1 MAHVF
6 DHAISGFMDAY
17 VNGNNI
23 SFVDGNSG
31 AVYKYSIDSSILT
44 LNTLLYANNQCLRL
58 CPRRIIKYEE
68 YLYFISNDGYKI
80 CKGKFINDS
89 IVVES
94 VCEYQTNSAIKIKEA
109 FLIDGEIWCVPSS
122 LNQKVMIYDIKN
134 EKFIPYN
141 LYSELKRCNISAEN
155 VNIMTIKYADNSFF
169 FTLETGTE
177 LIKYNVESRSV
188 TRYEIPD
195 KLQVS
200 GFDYDGK
207 YFWLRSKYGV
217 SLYKWDLNE
226 ETIISYHLNDM
237 NESEKGECNA
247 KVIVLSNGKIVLL
260 PSYCN
265 SVIYLDQN
273 EHCLKRVE
281 GLEDIC
287 HAKGKERYTFSIG
300 NAEIDGKLILYPWAG
315 EQLISVDLSDM
326 KAETHRLTINEEEY
340 EKLQILC
347 WRTKQL
353 IYETEE
359 NTLCTLLKRLTHP
372 LMDEFELQDSQK
384 KYEKNA
390 GKEIYNLTA
399 KGQKSFRTKL
409 DH

>member
-1 MAHVF
+1 MTQVCN
-6 DHAISGFMDAY
+6 HAISGFIDAY
-17 VNGNNI
+17 INDNNI
-23 SFVDGNSG
+23 CFVDGNSG
-31 AVYKYSIDSSILT
+31 AFYKYSINSNILT
-44 LNTLLYANNQCLRL
+44 LNTLLYANNQCLRIL
-58 CPRRIIKYEE
+58 PRRIINYEE
-68 YLYFISNDGYKI
+68 CLYFISNNGYI
-80 CKGKFINDS
+80 IYKGKFINDS
-89 IVVES
+89 IVVDL
-94 VCEYQTNSAIKIKEA
+94 VCEYQTTSAIKIKEA

-188 TRYEIPD
+188 TKYEIPD
-195 KLQVS
+195 KLQIS

-207 YFWLRSKYGV
+207 YFWLRSKHGV
-217 SLYKWDLNE
+217 TLHKWALNE
-226 ETIISYHLNDM
+226 ETIISYYLDDL
-237 NESEKGECNA
+237 NESEKAECNA
-247 KVIVLSNGKIVLL
+247 KVIVLSNRKIVLL

-273 EHCLKRVE
+273 EKCLKRVK
-281 GLEDIC
+281 GLENIC
-287 HAKGKERYTFSIG
+287 HEKGKEKNTFTIG
-300 NAEIDGKLILYPWAG
+300 NAEINGKLILYPWAG
-315 EQLISVDLSDM
+315 EQLISIDLSDM